1 MVKRIASA
9 TLWFLAV
16 GWGFNLLGLITGTPP
31 IMGLAV
37 GIAAGAFVG
46 LDPRHLS
53 WPVRA
58 PAAAARDALPVNGAM
73 QTRV

>member
-9 TLWFLAV
+9 SLWFLAV

-31 IMGLAV
+31 IMGFAV

-46 LDPRHLS
+46 FDPLHLF
-53 WPVRA
+53 WAVKA
-58 PAAAARDALPVNGAM
+58 PTVPARDTGSAKGVM
-73 QTRV
+73 QTHV